1 MRPPVDIHYRR
12 NACRVTAR
20 RKADGTISVTVP
32 YGLDPLEQST
42 IIDKLVE
49 RINSQPQKPRLLIV
63 DNTIIEAPGITFT
76 FNVDSH
82 VPPSGI
88 AARLHGSSIP
98 FEASVA
104 IGRDV
109 DLTNGSIQK
118 RLSDIAVRLA
128 AMAGEPLILQPAR
141 EQPPRH
147 PPVALGDRPWP
158 THPRHLPHRQKHKP
172 LGSAR
177 IPASGTERVHNLS
190 RTGPPNRNEPF
201 ATLPSALRQL
211 PRRTRSHSFPS
222 SEKLQMANIKIIIIN
237 Q

>member
-42 IIDKLVE
+42 IIDKLVD
-49 RINSQPQKPRLLIV
+49 RINSQPQKPRLLIA
-63 DNTIIEAPGITFT
+63 DNTRIEAPGITFT
-76 FNVDSH
+76 FSVDPH

-88 AARLHGSSIP
+88 AARLHGSGIP

-109 DLTNGSIQK
+109 DLTNGSTQK

-141 EQPPRH
+141 EISSRLGIH
-147 PPVALGDRPWP
+147 PSRWEIGRGRRTLGTCRTDRSISLSALLAFLPQELKEFIIC
-158 THPRHLPHRQKHKP
+158 HELAHLTEMNHSQRFHQLCDSY
-172 LGSAR
+172 LGGR
-177 IPASGTERVHNLS
+177 E
-190 RTGPPNRNEPF
+190 
-201 ATLPSALRQL
+201 ATLSQTLKSYRWPILR
-211 PRRTRSHSFPS
+211 
-222 SEKLQMANIKIIIIN
+222 
-237 Q
+237 